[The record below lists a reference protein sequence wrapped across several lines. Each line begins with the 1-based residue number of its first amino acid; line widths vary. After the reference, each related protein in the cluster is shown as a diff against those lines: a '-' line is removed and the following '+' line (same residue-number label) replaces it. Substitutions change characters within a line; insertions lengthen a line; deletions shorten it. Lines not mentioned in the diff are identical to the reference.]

1 MIRGA
6 CGLRGGREYLTGDER
21 DEVETEESLARAASL
36 ASRRS
41 FSFRARWT
49 SSSILG
55 SERRKLAHVL
65 NHREHI
71 SPSCAV
77 GQGDAK
83 VRIRE
88 ESASTIDAHKSYSS
102 ENTPGSSSSKDDDST
117 FAEFHRPLSYLS
129 GLVVS
134 EVVSILRTVC
144 ACLWAWG
151 RPDNALGTWADL
163 TLLLPSVRCSP
174 EVPISN
180 PAEGRLIGG
189 GGPRPMDECSPK
201 LSGSEGMSV
210 GGKEMRAC
218 RLLALGE
225 DSVGTAIALTL
236 RGGVRWRLRAIASAC
251 TQSAQSAHSHG
262 TNIETVL
269 SRHVNVCRG
278 CPSVLVQHS
287 TVLYSLSHGIVA
299 TSTSSAA
306 CVGMAPYSVQRCR
319 PGAIDHCPLDPY
331 RRCRLP
337 QEALCPARADSVR
350 YSTQTEK
357 DGFWYSRRR
366 WYGQYEY
373 DAYANSVTSPLFFL
387 SVSLPLFYP

>member
-1 MIRGA
+1 MR
-6 CGLRGGREYLTGDER
+6 CG
-21 DEVETEESLARAASL
+21 S
-36 ASRRS
+36 
-41 FSFRARWT
+41 
-49 SSSILG
+49 
-55 SERRKLAHVL
+55 
-65 NHREHI
+65 
-71 SPSCAV
+71 
-77 GQGDAK
+77 GDAK

-102 ENTPGSSSSKDDDST
+102 ENTPGSSSSNDDDST
-117 FAEFHRPLSYLS
+117 FTEFHRPLSYLS
-129 GLVVS
+129 GLVAS

-269 SRHVNVCRG
+269 SNVCRG

-287 TVLYSLSHGIVA
+287 TVFSLARNSRYVNFKRGMRWHGTVLGAALPPRGHRSLSPRSLPALPI
-299 TSTSSAA
+299 TSRGS
-306 CVGMAPYSVQRCR
+306 
-319 PGAIDHCPLDPY
+319 L
-331 RRCRLP
+331 
-337 QEALCPARADSVR
+337 
-350 YSTQTEK
+350 
-357 DGFWYSRRR
+357 SRRSR
-366 WYGQYEY
+366 
-373 DAYANSVTSPLFFL
+373 
-387 SVSLPLFYP
+387 